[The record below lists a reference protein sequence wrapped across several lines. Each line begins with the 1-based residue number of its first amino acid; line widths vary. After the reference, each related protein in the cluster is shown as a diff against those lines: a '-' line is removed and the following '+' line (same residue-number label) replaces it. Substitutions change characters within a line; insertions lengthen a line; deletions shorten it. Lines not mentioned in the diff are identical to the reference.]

1 MTTRWISCWL
11 VAGITLA
18 SCGGSDGGNSAG
30 SATEGSRS
38 SQSTTETEPSTTP
51 APVTQP
57 SDPSTNPST
66 TVADT
71 SASTEP
77 VTTEPAPLA
86 TEAEAAASALITL
99 ADLPPEWTEQPYDPA
114 DDADDDEVLALVAEC
129 SGLDPALLGDD
140 VLGDTKA
147 KTGEFNSPDES
158 ASVQHTIGFAVDDAT
173 ARAALEAIG
182 DPALPDCYEQALATA
197 FAAEFPD
204 PDPTDTLPAE
214 LVLGEVVAEYVDVT
228 GLADPDEAVWLTFL
242 APLTVSGQT
251 FEQHLDLIFL
261 RTGRVLS
268 QVQLGGLGAPFP
280 PDLID
285 QIVTLAI
292 ERAESIAP

>member
-1 MTTRWISCWL
+1 MTRRIACWL
-11 VAGITLA
+11 VVGFAFAG
-18 SCGGSDGGNSAG
+18 CGGSDDGNSAG
-30 SATEGSRS
+30 STTDGSRS
-38 SQSTTETEPSTTP
+38 SQSTTDTEPPTTP
-51 APVTQP
+51 APVTLP
-57 SDPSTNPST
+57 SDPSTM
-66 TVADT
+66 VAAT
-71 SASTEP
+71 PASTEP
-77 VTTEPAPLA
+77 VTTEPAPPA

-99 ADLPPEWTEQPYDPA
+99 ADLPADWTEQPYDPA
-114 DDADDDEVLALVAEC
+114 DDANDDEVLGLMGEC

-147 KTGEFNSPDES
+147 KTGEFDSPDKS
-158 ASVQHTIGFAVDDAT
+158 ASVQHTIGFAVDEAT
-173 ARAALEAIG
+173 AAAVLEAIG

-214 LVLGEVVAEYVDVT
+214 LVLGEVVAEYVDLT
-228 GLADPDEAVWLTFL
+228 GLANPDEAVWLTVL

-251 FEQHLDLIFL
+251 LEQHVDLIFL

-292 ERAESIAP
+292 ERAESIAG

>member
-1 MTTRWISCWL
+1 M
-11 VAGITLA
+11 VA
-18 SCGGSDGGNSAG
+18 
-30 SATEGSRS
+30 AT
-38 SQSTTETEPSTTP
+38 P
-51 APVTQP
+51 
-57 SDPSTNPST
+57 
-66 TVADT
+66 
-71 SASTEP
+71 ASTEP
-77 VTTEPAPLA
+77 VTTEPAPPA

-99 ADLPPEWTEQPYDPA
+99 ADLPADWTEQPYDPA
-114 DDADDDEVLALVAEC
+114 DDANDDEVLGLMGEC

-147 KTGEFNSPDES
+147 KTGEFDSPDES
-158 ASVQHTIGFAVDDAT
+158 ASVQHTIGFAVDEAT
-173 ARAALEAIG
+173 AAAVLEAIG

-214 LVLGEVVAEYVDVT
+214 LVLGEVVAEYVDLT
-228 GLADPDEAVWLTFL
+228 GLANPDEAVWLTVL

-251 FEQHLDLIFL
+251 LEQHVDLIFL

-292 ERAESIAP
+292 ERAESIAG